1 MTSTLGIKKI
11 QHPNGT
17 NIATLD
23 SSGSIAFAGASTVA
37 GTLGVTGAIT
47 GTLATAAQTNITSVG
62 TLTSFRST
70 GIDDNADAL
79 ALTIDNSENVL
90 IGKTTTA
97 LATAGLTLGSSGF
110 ASLTRSGAEPLSLNR
125 LSSDGSV
132 AVFYKD
138 GTSVGSIFSGHGGSQ
153 VGIGTNTTGIT
164 FNGATRSMMPADPT
178 STAPQLDATLDIGF
192 SSVRWRNLY
201 LSSGVFLGGTGSSNQ
216 LDDYEEG
223 TWTPTLTDGSG
234 NDGTVNSGSTGGT
247 YTKIGRMVAITGRCT
262 TTSVSGLSSLTYV
275 KNLPFAAISGQA
287 GYATLAVSQAFNL
300 NITAGQSVELTIS
313 PGDTKAAVRLN
324 DHGAGNTAM
333 SPSQW
338 SDDGYVM
345 FSGVYV
351 TT

>member
-1 MTSTLGIKKI
+1 M
-11 QHPNGT
+11 
-17 NIATLD
+17 
-23 SSGSIAFAGASTVA
+23 
-37 GTLGVTGAIT
+37 
-47 GTLATAAQTNITSVG
+47 
-62 TLTSFRST
+62 
-70 GIDDNADAL
+70 
-79 ALTIDNSENVL
+79 
-90 IGKTTTA
+90 
-97 LATAGLTLGSSGF
+97 
-110 ASLTRSGAEPLSLNR
+110 
-125 LSSDGSV
+125 
-132 AVFYKD
+132 
-138 GTSVGSIFSGHGGSQ
+138 
-153 VGIGTNTTGIT
+153 
-164 FNGATRSMMPADPT
+164 
-178 STAPQLDATLDIGF
+178 
-192 SSVRWRNLY
+192 
-201 LSSGVFLGGTGSSNQ
+201 